1 MQAAGAKMADGKQ
14 DAGTTGSFGGLVR
27 PYRPGQGSTARALAW
42 IVGVGFSLWG
52 VYDLWGWLHGFA
64 ALSRPFL
71 EPPLHRVPLTRGL
84 PISGSLA
91 IAAGVVAGAVL
102 LVAWLLKR
110 PWLADL
116 LIDTE
121 GEMKKVTW
129 PGREE
134 AWSATK
140 VVSVT
145 VIVITVVLLVFDMIL
160 TQVMRLLTEHAI

>member
-1 MQAAGAKMADGKQ
+1 MTEGRP
-14 DAGTTGSFGGLVR
+14 DAGTPGSLGDLVR
-27 PYRPGQGSTARALAW
+27 PYRPGQGTTARALAW
-42 IVGVGFSLWG
+42 IVGVGFALWG
-52 VYDLWGWLHGFA
+52 VHDLWIWLHGFG

-71 EPPLHRVPLTRGL
+71 EGSLSRVPLTRL

-91 IAAGVVAGAVL
+91 IAIGVAAGAVL

-140 VVSVT
+140 VVTVT
-145 VIVITVVLLVFDMIL
+145 TIVITVVLLVFDMIL

>member
-1 MQAAGAKMADGKQ
+1 MADGKQ
-14 DAGTTGSFGGLVR
+14 DAGTPGSFGDLVR
-27 PYRPGQGSTARALAW
+27 PYRPGQGATARALAW
-42 IVGVGFSLWG
+42 IVGLGFSAWG
-52 VYDLWGWLHGFA
+52 VHDLWGWLHGFA

-71 EPPLHRVPLTRGL
+71 EGTFSRVPLTKL
-84 PISGSLA
+84 PVSGSLA
-91 IAAGVVAGAVL
+91 IAAAVLAGAVL

-121 GEMKKVTW
+121 SEMKKVTW
-129 PGREE
+129 PAREE

-145 VIVITVVLLVFDMIL
+145 VVVITVVLLVFDMVL

>member
-1 MQAAGAKMADGKQ
+1 MADGKQ
-14 DAGTTGSFGGLVR
+14 DEGTPGSFGDLVR
-27 PYRPGQGSTARALAW
+27 PYRPGQGSTARTLAW
-42 IVGVGFSLWG
+42 IVGLGFSLWG
-52 VYDLWGWLHGFA
+52 VHDLWVWLHGFA
-64 ALSRPFL
+64 ALSRPLVDGAFA
-71 EPPLHRVPLTRGL
+71 RVPLTKL
-84 PISGSLA
+84 PVSGSLA
-91 IAAGVVAGAVL
+91 ISLGVAAGAVL
-102 LVAWLLKR
+102 FVAWLLKR

-129 PGREE
+129 PAREE

-145 VIVITVVLLVFDMIL
+145 VVVITVVLLVFDMIL